1 MSLVGE
7 TTFRWWWL
15 WDFEDNEE
23 EPSIECKSWEE
34 ESILWSM
41 RTPIRKWEIQGRVA
55 GTGKMLLVGQQ
66 PLRNKDTVTDPPLL
80 MSSWSFHPTHNLPSP
95 RDGDV
100 FWLQW
105 FFDCGDIYEKS
116 PLPKGWFW
124 EQGYHNGVTL
134 GDRQMKSRSK
144 CLCILISSTVTPLS
158 L

>member
-7 TTFRWWWL
+7 ATFRWWWL
-15 WDFEDNEE
+15 WDFDDNEE

-34 ESILWSM
+34 ELILWSM

-55 GTGKMLLVGQQ
+55 GSGKMLLVGQQ

-80 MSSWSFHPTHNLPSP
+80 MNSWSFHPPPNLPWCLLTAM
-95 RDGDV
+95 V
-100 FWLQW
+100 FY
-105 FFDCGDIYEKS
+105 CGDIFEKS